1 MRIEQMTSKLQ
12 SALADAQS
20 LALGNDNNFI
30 EPVHLILAL
39 LDQKSG
45 SVRPLLS
52 QTGFNINELKTGLQ
66 GILNRLSKVEG
77 NGGDVAMSNEL
88 GRLLNQADKI
98 SQKKGDKFI
107 SSESVVLAAMTDKG
121 ELGKLL
127 NSFGITEKALENAI
141 SNIRGG
147 EKVTDADAE
156 DAFQSLSKYCID
168 LT

>member
-107 SSESVVLAAMTDKG
+107 SS
-121 ELGKLL
+121 
-127 NSFGITEKALENAI
+127 
-141 SNIRGG
+141 
-147 EKVTDADAE
+147 
-156 DAFQSLSKYCID
+156 
-168 LT
+168 